1 MSRENEMSEE
11 ADEGELG
18 MHRMAEQGWVR
29 VEASD
34 RVSLVIHPA
43 APQPE
48 PVAEVIDREH
58 QPWEHGKHTSWLVN
72 PSDLPAGTKLYA
84 AAPPAAPAPAV
95 PLTDEQFADIVA
107 EASLAV
113 DLAANPLKLLAFAR
127 AVLSAAPVVREPLT
141 FEQRRAIQ
149 EAHCNDMAQAYFS
162 ARPQLNDKV
171 ERRIYEAGFNAG
183 YGIGG
188 GGK

>member
-95 PLTDEQFADIVA
+95 PLTREQQI
-107 EASLAV
+107 
-113 DLAANPLKLLAFAR
+113 
-127 AVLSAAPVVREPLT
+127 
-141 FEQRRAIQ
+141 AIR
-149 EAHCNDMAQAYFS
+149 EAHCNTASDEYFG
-162 ARPQLNDKV
+162 ARPQVGDV
-171 ERRIYEAGFNAG
+171 PRRRIYEAGFKEGWEIAH
-183 YGIGG
+183 GIGG